1 MLDERGVPTPVVHV
15 RLRAPRASME
25 PAPDL
30 ETPAK
35 ASPLWPKYGARL
47 ERDSAAEALATRV
60 EAASRANPDSE
71 RSTARRRKQAPDP
84 PSDPLTDF
92 ITSRQGKALQREIVR
107 GVFGMLRKRL

>member
-1 MLDERGVPTPVVHV
+1 
-15 RLRAPRASME
+15 ME

-47 ERDSAAEALATRV
+47 ERDSAAEALAKRV
-60 EAASRANPDSE
+60 EAASRANPDGE
-71 RSTARRRKQAPDP
+71 RSTARSRKHAPDP

>member
-1 MLDERGVPTPVVHV
+1 
-15 RLRAPRASME
+15 ME

-35 ASPLWPKYGARL
+35 ASPLWPKYGTRL
-47 ERDSAAEALATRV
+47 ERESAAEALAKRV
-60 EAASRANPDSE
+60 ETASQADPAAKQPS
-71 RSTARRRKQAPDP
+71 ARKRKQAPDP